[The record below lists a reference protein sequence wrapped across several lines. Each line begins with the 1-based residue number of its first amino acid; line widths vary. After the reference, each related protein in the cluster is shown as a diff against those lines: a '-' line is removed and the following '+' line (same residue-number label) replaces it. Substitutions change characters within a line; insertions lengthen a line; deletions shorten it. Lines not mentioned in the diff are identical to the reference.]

1 MGDMAVTRQTY
12 GSREAMPFRY
22 RIYGLDLCANQPIP
36 GLAAL
41 PDGQVAEVEVWLG
54 SMPPWKSEINKPEK
68 ECWYTSTSQGEYGEP
83 TLRIWKLA
91 GGGYFRLR
99 YGDGTEFVIDRQ
111 GSRIWA
117 TWPERST
124 LEDTATYLLG
134 PVLGFV
140 LRLRGITCLHAG
152 AIAFGDRAIALAGQA
167 GAGKSTTTA
176 AFARLGC
183 AVLADD
189 IVALSHDGQSFLVQP
204 ACPRVCLWPESV
216 NTLYGFA
223 DALPR
228 LTPSWDKRYLD
239 LAETGYRFQQRPSP
253 LAAVY
258 ILGERSPE
266 PGAPF
271 VSAMPVQSGLI
282 ALVANTYANRL
293 LDRTMRAQEFALLS
307 RLVTRVPLRRVTAHE
322 DPAHLLKLC
331 NVILEDFQTLA
342 PFRGDER
349 VCSVRG

>member
-1 MGDMAVTRQTY
+1 
-12 GSREAMPFRY
+12 MPFRY
-22 RIYGLDLCANQPIP
+22 RIYGLDLCANRSVP
-36 GLAAL
+36 GLVAL
-41 PDGQVAEVEVWLG
+41 PDNQVSEVEVWLG
-54 SMPPWKSEINKPEK
+54 STPPWMGEIREPEK
-68 ECWYTSTSQGEYGEP
+68 ECWYAGADQEKHGEP
-83 TLRIWKLA
+83 ILTIWKLA
-91 GGGYFRLR
+91 GGDYFRIR
-99 YGDGTEFVIDRQ
+99 FIDGTEFVVDRQ

-117 TWPERST
+117 TWPDPLT

-152 AIAFGDRAIALAGQA
+152 AIAFGGHAIALAGQA

-176 AFARLGC
+176 AFAKLGC

-189 IVALSHDGQSFLVQP
+189 IVALSDNGESFLVQP
-204 ACPRVCLWPESV
+204 GYPRVCLWPESV
-216 NTLYGFA
+216 NTLYSFA

-239 LAETGYRFQQRPSP
+239 LTGTGHQFQQQPLP

-271 VSAMPVQSGLI
+271 VSAMPVHPGLI

-307 RLVTRVPLRRVTAHE
+307 RLVTRVPLRRVTPHA
-322 DPAHLLKLC
+322 DPAYLLKLC
-331 NVILEDFQTLA
+331 DVILEDFQTLA
-342 PFRGDER
+342 PSLVDER